1 MNHCWRSPFTPP
13 LDHSVNSAVTSYP
26 TERLSEF
33 ARYLRHEQFNVGI
46 FETILMGQAISLL
59 AVPDYRSTL
68 SICRAICCQYE
79 HQWHQF
85 SILFDNFWK
94 PPHYSESDQSNF
106 LPEDS
111 QQPASPTRGLSGM
124 SAGTN
129 DNQMVAQDQGLAT
142 GAGRQSTLASA
153 DFRFLNDTD
162 AMRRIEHLAEKLAKT
177 IRPRIGRRKKLS
189 NVGTQL
195 AIGATLRKS
204 IKTAGLP
211 LNPKYYKRVPIPAR
225 LVVLHDV
232 SHSMTFNNPLLFR
245 FTRGLI
251 QEFPKSE
258 AFVFHM
264 KLFRVT
270 DMLRERSV
278 KKMRTQLESRNKMW
292 FGGTCIA
299 DSLSE
304 FRTEY
309 SRRVIKSDTT
319 IIIISDGIDSNES
332 PRLAEE
338 LFWLNRKCRRVFW
351 MNPMLERAGFNKN
364 KPSIKLIEDHVSKLL
379 PAHSLDA
386 LRRCVKYIR

>member
-1 MNHCWRSPFTPP
+1 MNS
-13 LDHSVNSAVTSYP
+13 SVSSYP

-33 ARYLRHEQFNVGI
+33 AHYLRREQFNVGM
-46 FETILMGQAISLL
+46 FETILMGRAISLL
-59 AVPDYRSTL
+59 EIPDYRSTL
-68 SICRAICCQYE
+68 IICRAICCQYE
-79 HQWHQF
+79 DQWHRF
-85 SILFDNFWK
+85 SVLFDNFWN
-94 PPHYSESDQSNF
+94 PPSGLEEDQSDH
-106 LPEDS
+106 LSDDS
-111 QQPASPTRGLSGM
+111 LSSKNPTRGLSGM

-129 DNQMVAQDQGLAT
+129 DNHMAAEDQGLPT

-177 IRPRIGRRKKLS
+177 IRPRVGRRRKLS

-195 AIGATLRKS
+195 AIGATLRNS

-211 LNPKYYKRVPIPAR
+211 LNPKYYKRAPIPAR

-251 QEFPKSE
+251 REFPKSE

-264 KLFRVT
+264 KLYRVT

-278 KKMRTQLESRNKMW
+278 TKMRAQLESKNQMW

-304 FRTEY
+304 FRTEH
-309 SRRVIKSDTT
+309 SLRVVKSDTT

-338 LFWLNRKCRRVFW
+338 LKWLNRKCRRVFW
-351 MNPMLERAGFNKN
+351 MNPMLERAGFNKD
-364 KPSIKLIEDHVSKLL
+364 KPSVKLIEDHVSKLL

-386 LRRCVKYIR
+386 LRRCTNYIQ